1 MTLEIT
7 LAELVRRRL
16 RYLPREAVL
25 DTGLRSE
32 GRQGEVSWRALG
44 ELGRLS
50 VATAVASR
58 TGIAKPRIHHEFI
71 WTTVDQ
77 LAEYV
82 ASKTFR

>member
-16 RYLPREAVL
+16 RYLPGRPCS
-25 DTGLRSE
+25 TGLRSE